1 MYERKGAAPFPAVPG
16 FGQLCRLLFHLRRGF
31 VLIMFRLISLTPSGS
46 DEAGLITLSAQPTQS
61 VKNECEQQSAVFS
74 TVSCLAGVKVR
85 SDLFVALYNLYYLK
99 QVPLYSS
106 QTA

>member
-1 MYERKGAAPFPAVPG
+1 MGGWAGLMYERKGAATFPTVPG
-16 FGQLCRLLFHLRRGF
+16 FGPLCQFPQRCRF
-31 VLIMFRLISLTPSGS
+31 VIIMFSLISLNPSGS

-85 SDLFVALYNLYYLK
+85 SDLFVALYNL
-99 QVPLYSS
+99 
-106 QTA
+106 